1 MTGNTCTVIVVQP
14 TLTHEPP
21 RAFEADRG
29 MGRSYCKQ
37 HTGDEPR
44 WQLFQHADLP
54 GGISGGSFEQTFS
67 HSGGTRNDE
76 QSHVSRGVPLGF
88 SSV

>member
-1 MTGNTCTVIVVQP
+1 MRDPGVRPGRRTMTGNTWRQALIDIESQVYKEKLACTVIVVQP

-37 HTGDEPR
+37 HTGDEPDKHVFR
-44 WQLFQHADLP
+44 
-54 GGISGGSFEQTFS
+54 SF
-67 HSGGTRNDE
+67 
-76 QSHVSRGVPLGF
+76 
-88 SSV
+88 